1 LPYPALFGQLSQ
13 VIQFLSGKSPT
24 CVAIGG
30 SQLRPSVERLTNK
43 PTVFASPESPRV
55 SNHLGQAGEGSA
67 VGGLGGAQRDEH
79 DDGACG
85 EQPGGFRSIS
95 PSPLGTILRR
105 PSMSVKRSPFALRIT
120 IRAAMRVGVPAES
133 VAGEQRVALVPE
145 VVARLVPGGFEVVV
159 ERGAGEAASFPDAAF
174 EEAGARVG
182 ADPWDAD
189 AVVKVQS
196 PTADEA
202 GRLREGQVLIGFLQ
216 PLTDHEG
223 IERLSARGVTGFAME
238 SIPRITRAQP
248 MDALSSQ
255 ATVSGYKA
263 TLLAAEWLP
272 KFFPMLMTAAGTV
285 APAKVLV
292 LGAGVAG
299 LQAIATAR
307 RLGAVVTGF
316 DVRPVVREQIESL
329 GASWLDV
336 GVVGEETEG
345 GYAQELSEEQQ
356 RKQQEELEARVPEF
370 DVVITTALIPGR
382 PAPRLIPAGA
392 VAAMRP
398 GSVIVDLAAE
408 AGGNCELTTPGE
420 IAERERVTIVG
431 LTNLPSTMPYHASQ
445 LYARNV
451 AALLHHLAPEGDLVL
466 DFEDE
471 ITAGACVTRKEEVPA

>member
-1 LPYPALFGQLSQ
+1 
-13 VIQFLSGKSPT
+13 
-24 CVAIGG
+24 
-30 SQLRPSVERLTNK
+30 
-43 PTVFASPESPRV
+43 
-55 SNHLGQAGEGSA
+55 
-67 VGGLGGAQRDEH
+67 
-79 DDGACG
+79 
-85 EQPGGFRSIS
+85 
-95 PSPLGTILRR
+95 
-105 PSMSVKRSPFALRIT
+105 
-120 IRAAMRVGVPAES
+120 MRVGVPRES
-133 VAGEQRVALVPE
+133 APGERRVALVPE
-145 VVARLVPGGFEVVV
+145 VVSRLTSSGFEVVL
-159 ERGAGEAASFPDAAF
+159 EAGAGEAASFPDAAY
-174 EEAGARVG
+174 EEAGARTG
-182 ADPWDAD
+182 SPWDAET
-189 AVVKVQS
+189 VVKVQPPS
-196 PTADEA
+196 AEEA
-202 GRLREGQVLIGFLQ
+202 GRLREGQILIGFLQ
-216 PLTDHEG
+216 PLTDREG
-223 IERLSARGVTGFAME
+223 IERLAAQKVTAFAME

-263 TLLAAEWLP
+263 TLLAAEQLP

-285 APAKVLV
+285 APAKALV

-329 GASWLDV
+329 GANWLDL
-336 GVVGEETEG
+336 GIVGEETAG

-356 RKQQEELEARVPEF
+356 RQQQKELEARLPEF

-382 PAPRLIPAGA
+382 PAPRLIPAAA

-408 AGGNCELTTPGE
+408 AGGNCELTAPGE
-420 IAERERVTIVG
+420 VAEREGVTIVG

-451 AALLHHLAPEGDLVL
+451 AALLQHLAPEGEPVL